1 MTLAVQNAAVVGFVL
16 SLLLRNIVLF
26 RPSAEHSDS
35 DVPVGISVVLITAAV
50 ICFTSGDGRAVSQGS
65 QVEN

>member
-26 RPSAEHSDS
+26 RPSAEHGDS
-35 DVPVGISVVLITAAV
+35 NVPVGISVVLITAAV
-50 ICFTSGDGRAVSQGS
+50 ICFTSGDG
-65 QVEN
+65 